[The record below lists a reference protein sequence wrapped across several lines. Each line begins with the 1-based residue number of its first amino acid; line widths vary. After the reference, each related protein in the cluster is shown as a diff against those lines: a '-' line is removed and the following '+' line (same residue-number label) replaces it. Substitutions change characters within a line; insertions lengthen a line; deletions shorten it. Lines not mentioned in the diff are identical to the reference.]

1 MLYRQCVAFVNNIE
15 MRSHTRIVLQHISLS
30 SGLWSNLLSTTATA
44 TFNFPAEVESVCV
57 T

>member
-44 TFNFPAEVESVCV
+44 TFNFPAEVKSVCL